1 MPNLYVSEGPL
12 FLTTITVTYSEKA
25 TCTIENYRQT
35 YTAPDT
41 SGSWK
46 FYVREAGYYTVTCKN
61 NGFVN
66 TQQVAVWK
74 QGENIDVDL
83 RYEYYIFKS
92 GEGLKAQ
99 ISSVQ
104 EPGSTVAVGSSQ
116 ITISNVAAAVD
127 AYSTFYTSSPIDIT
141 QYSMLHIR
149 YTAISADYPLCFG
162 LMSSEP
168 TAGNSYSGAWVAKW
182 IVTNTTA
189 GSGSYIDI
197 SDFSGPHYIVV
208 TAAGETT
215 ITNIYLNRIDRHE

>member
-12 FLTTITVTYSEKA
+12 FLATITVTYSERG
-25 TCTIENYRQT
+25 TCTIENYKQT
-35 YTAPDT
+35 YTAPDE

-46 FYVREAGYYTVTCKN
+46 FYASEAGYYTVTCKN
-61 NGFVN
+61 DSFVN

-74 QGENIDVDL
+74 QGENTDVDL
-83 RYEYYIFKS
+83 RYKYYIFKS

-104 EPGSTVAVGSSQ
+104 ELGSTVAVGSSQ
-116 ITISNVAAAVD
+116 ITISNAAAAVD

-141 QYSMLHIR
+141 QYNWLYIL
-149 YTAISADYPLCFG
+149 YTATSADYTLRFG

-168 TAGNSYSGAWVAKW
+168 TAGNSYSGAWVAERV
-182 IVTNTTA
+182 VTNTAA
-189 GSGSYIDI
+189 GSGSFIDI
-197 SDFSGPHYIVV
+197 SDFTGSYYIVV

-215 ITNIYLNRIDRHE
+215 ITNIYLTRFDRLE